1 VSAFR
6 FRLARLLRVREVE
19 EELARERWRT
29 AERIARAAEGRV
41 DLRRG
46 ELARSL
52 ELLRTEQARERIDP
66 ARVLA
71 ADLAIEGQRAALQTA
86 LEHARSAR
94 LASEQARAA
103 WLSAKRAHEGLTR
116 LEARD
121 RELARQTAG
130 QKEARELDE
139 VASVRAERSASR
151 APDPATARTPRFEA

>member
-1 VSAFR
+1 MSAFR

-29 AERIARAAEGRV
+29 AERAARAAEGRA

-52 ELLRTEQARERIDP
+52 ELLRAEQARERIDP

-71 ADLAIEGQRAALQTA
+71 ADVAIEAQRAALQGA
-86 LEHARSAR
+86 LEHARAAR
-94 LASEQARAA
+94 LVSEQARAG
-103 WLSAKRAHEGLTR
+103 WLACKRAHEGLTR
-116 LEARD
+116 LETRD
-121 RELARQTAG
+121 RVLARQTAG

-151 APDPATARTPRFEA
+151 APDHAGTRTPRFEA